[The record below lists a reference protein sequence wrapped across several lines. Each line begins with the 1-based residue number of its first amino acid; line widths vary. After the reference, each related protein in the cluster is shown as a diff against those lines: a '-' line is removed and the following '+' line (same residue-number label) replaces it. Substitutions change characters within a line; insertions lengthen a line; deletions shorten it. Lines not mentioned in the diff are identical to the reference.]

1 MIPSID
7 IKFINHLLKTFSHP
21 EGSMFSAGGI
31 MDINIPRKTF
41 SRIEVICEYL
51 GQLKPNNILEMGTH
65 KAEFCYLAKLCL
77 PTLKSITTI
86 CALEQSRTCV
96 DLVNEYFS
104 ENFITFICEKSP
116 QCWDRIVLDSNFDF
130 GWVDGGHDSEPC
142 YADLVNFAKL
152 GIPSFLV
159 DDTDLETVSGS
170 IELFL
175 GSDIRYEKGLQ
186 SSEAS
191 VVELRTGL

>member
-1 MIPSID
+1 MIPKID
-7 IKFINHLLKTFSHP
+7 IKFVNHLLKTFPHP
-21 EGSMFSAGGI
+21 EGSMFSAGGLL
-31 MDINIPRKTF
+31 DINIPVREL
-41 SRIEVICEYL
+41 SRMDVICEYL
-51 GQLKPNNILEMGTH
+51 INLKPNNILEMGTH
-65 KAEFCYLAKLCL
+65 KAEFCYLAKTCL
-77 PTLKSITTI
+77 PNCFITTI
-86 CALEQSRTCV
+86 CELEQSRVCV
-96 DLVNEYFS
+96 DLVNEYFG
-104 ENFITFICEKSP
+104 ENFITFICDKSP